1 MRCNHMKC
9 KECKEIIPD
18 NKKYCPECG
27 ALLNNNIRYDIYNT
41 NNYNPV
47 PQKTVFQTETEYTA
61 PQKAKKSGSEKRVLG
76 IIVIVIAFI
85 SVFPTLISL
94 FETADVDNLL
104 FEEVTVYNEYQD
116 RAIEYIQN
124 FYDSNTGHNYYDFNY
139 STTID
144 WDWLCS
150 ELPIFS
156 GVENTDDAISEY
168 FKIFCQDITDNN
180 NENYVSTEYTITDSY
195 ELSEFEIYSYF
206 DILNKKLAPYG
217 LDAAD
222 YVDYDGIDNIYEVHL
237 NVTGITETGYS
248 VNTSY
253 QIIVVEYYGFFDVLY
268 DDYFIDS
275 FLSSFITEKEAIT
288 I

>member
-1 MRCNHMKC
+1 MKC

-27 ALLNNNIRYDIYNT
+27 ALLNKNIRYDIYNT
-41 NNYNPV
+41 KNYNPV
-47 PQKTVFQTETEYTA
+47 PQKTVLQTDSDYTA
-61 PQKAKKSGSEKRVLG
+61 QKKVKKSGAEKRVLG
-76 IIVIVIAFI
+76 IIVIIIAVI

-94 FETADVDNLL
+94 FKTADVDNLL
-104 FEEVTVYNEYQD
+104 YEEVTVYNEYQD

-124 FYDSNTGHNYYDFNY
+124 FYDSDAGHNYYDFNY
-139 STTID
+139 NTTID
-144 WDWLCS
+144 WDWLCT

-156 GVENTDDAISEY
+156 GVENADDAISEY
-168 FKIFCQDITDNN
+168 FKIFCQNTTDSSI
-180 NENYVSTEYTITDSY
+180 ENYISTEYTITDSY

-206 DILNKKLAPYG
+206 DILNEKLEPSG
-217 LDAAD
+217 LDIAD

-237 NVTGITETGYS
+237 DVTGITETGYS

-253 QIIVVEYYGFFDVLY
+253 QIIIVEYYGFFDVLY

-275 FLSSFITEKEAIT
+275 FLSAIT
-288 I
+288 TEYEELTV